1 MTNNLPI
8 GSLLSPDDAPAALG
22 PLVTTVSGIVALTER
37 VLWRLVVLK
46 LVATSDERRF
56 IDAAAAD
63 VDAAAAELADAEA
76 ARTEQVLRLSHS
88 WGVPTAELTLTAIA
102 DRAPEGVAIALRVHR
117 GRLHALAA
125 EVEATSA
132 DVKRAVG
139 VNLRN
144 LNAVLAGVNG
154 GAGTYTSDG
163 RADIGNTRPRVQRAL

>member
-1 MTNNLPI
+1 MTSNLPI
-8 GSLLSPDDAPAALG
+8 GSMLSPDDAPASLG
-22 PLVTTVSGIVALTER
+22 PLVMCVSGIAALTER

-56 IDAAAAD
+56 LDAAAAD

-76 ARTEQVLRLSHS
+76 ARTEHVLRLSQA
-88 WGVPTAELTLTAIA
+88 WGVPPTELSLTAIA
-102 DRAPEGVAIALRVHR
+102 ERAPEGVAIALRVHR

-132 DVKRAVG
+132 DVKRIVG

-144 LNAVLAGVNG
+144 LNAVLAGANG
-154 GAGTYTSDG
+154 GAGTYTSLG
-163 RADIGNTRPRVQRAL
+163 RADTGSTRPRVQRAL